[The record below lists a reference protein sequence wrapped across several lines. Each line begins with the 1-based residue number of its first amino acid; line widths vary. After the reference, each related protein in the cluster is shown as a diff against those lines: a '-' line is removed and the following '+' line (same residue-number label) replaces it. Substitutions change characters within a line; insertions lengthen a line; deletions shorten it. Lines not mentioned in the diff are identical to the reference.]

1 LPRSGQH
8 VATNFL
14 LEWLFTTAYSL
25 LIFVISLSLFIKSL
39 HPMAQRAV
47 ASARTTLL
55 EAKECC
61 YLSEQLLYLVHSRLD
76 LSAIISFHSHWM
88 SFIAYAI
95 AFAGPTAAIAASAFT
110 LAGISIDCA
119 AATFQSMEVGY
130 QLSAYLVTSPASFGI
145 GPATHQV
152 HRRTFQGDSED
163 GTR

>member
-1 LPRSGQH
+1 MLLPIGAAPLSGPLP
-8 VATNFL
+8 FGP
-14 LEWLFTTAYSL
+14 
-25 LIFVISLSLFIKSL
+25 ISHHFFPLALDVL
-39 HPMAQRAV
+39 HC
-47 ASARTTLL
+47 L
-55 EAKECC
+55 C
-61 YLSEQLLYLVHSRLD
+61 YR
-76 LSAIISFHSHWM
+76 I
-88 SFIAYAI
+88 
-95 AFAGPTAAIAASAFT
+95 FAGPTAAIAASAIT